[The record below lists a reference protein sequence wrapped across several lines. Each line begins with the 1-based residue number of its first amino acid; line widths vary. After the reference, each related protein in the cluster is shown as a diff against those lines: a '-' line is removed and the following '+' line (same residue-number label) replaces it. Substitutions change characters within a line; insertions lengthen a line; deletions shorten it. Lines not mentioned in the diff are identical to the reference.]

1 MAGTGSTG
9 PTGPAGSAG
18 STSSGSRA
26 LAVRRQALVAHPADR
41 IFAIIEAAEDYP
53 AFLPWCAGATILERG
68 PGLVS
73 ARIHIAWR
81 GVRFS
86 FVTRNPKRP
95 PEWMTIGL
103 EEGPFRR
110 FDGRWTLTPLA
121 DWGCRVEFGL
131 VYEMNSAILGTLAG
145 RVFEHAVNTLVD
157 AFVERADEVAAGRAH
172 ISTLAAAAPPAPS
185 RVELPVEAPAAAPAT
200 PDPGPPGGS
209 PEGGIIDPLQED
221 PK

>member
-1 MAGTGSTG
+1 V
-9 PTGPAGSAG
+9 
-18 STSSGSRA
+18 
-26 LAVRRQALVAHPADR
+26 AVHRQALVAHPAER

-53 AFLPWCAGATILERG
+53 AFLPWCAGATILQRE
-68 PGLVS
+68 PELVS

-110 FDGRWTLTPLA
+110 FEGRWTLTPLA
-121 DWGCRVEFGL
+121 EWGCRVEFGL
-131 VYEMNSAILGTLAG
+131 VYEMNSALLGALAG

-157 AFVERADEVAAGRAH
+157 AFVERADQVAAGRAR
-172 ISTLAAAAPPAPS
+172 ISTLAAAAAPGAPLPKWPAEPPLA
-185 RVELPVEAPAAAPAT
+185 LPVEPPVAAPAASAPDRQGA
-200 PDPGPPGGS
+200 G

-221 PK
+221 PR